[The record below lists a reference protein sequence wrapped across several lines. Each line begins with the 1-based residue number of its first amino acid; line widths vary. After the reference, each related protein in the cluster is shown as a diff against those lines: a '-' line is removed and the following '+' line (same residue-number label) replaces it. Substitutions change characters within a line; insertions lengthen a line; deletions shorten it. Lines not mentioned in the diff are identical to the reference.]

1 MDKVYNIKTESIAYL
16 CDVHESEN
24 GKFKAVLF
32 DTETGEWNTDAWLN
46 DIVPYDYYNDKIRK
60 LARSRIEIERGRHFF
75 SGEKYICSDRTVYD
89 FYDDAIRHEIGIIKH
104 GVVFKHE

>member
-32 DTETGEWNTDAWLN
+32 DTETGEWNTDTWLN
-46 DIVPYDYYNDKIRK
+46 DIVPYDYYKDKIEK
-60 LARSRIEIERGRHFF
+60 LARSRLKFKVGSLF
-75 SGEKYICSDRTVYD
+75 SSEKVICSDGTVHVYYYD
-89 FYDDAIRHEIGIIKH
+89 ALQHEIRIIEP
-104 GVVFKHE
+104 GAVFWHE

>member
-1 MDKVYNIKTESIAYL
+1 MDKVYNIKTERIAYL

-46 DIVPYDYYNDKIRK
+46 DIVPYDYYNDEIRR
-60 LARSRIEIERGRHFF
+60 LARSRLKFKGGSLF
-75 SGEKYICSDRTVYD
+75 SREKVICSDGTVHDY
-89 FYDDAIRHEIGIIKH
+89 YYYALQHEINLIEPGI
-104 GVVFKHE
+104 VFKHE